1 MTHLKNSFIYRPYR
15 ISFSEKKLVQGQRE
29 SPPVSSSA
37 CQAPLCTLK
46 SNSTWNLRRQAR
58 RERGQRP
65 TRPAATRPRQSQTT
79 MGDVPTAITT
89 AHLLLRGLVPSL
101 LGCPVGEEA
110 GGGVRASAF
119 QMTYRKDLPKLGV
132 EGASTMSSGS
142 SDIPSPFSG
151 TYEGRFV
158 EC

>member
-1 MTHLKNSFIYRPYR
+1 
-15 ISFSEKKLVQGQRE
+15 
-29 SPPVSSSA
+29 
-37 CQAPLCTLK
+37 
-46 SNSTWNLRRQAR
+46 
-58 RERGQRP
+58 
-65 TRPAATRPRQSQTT
+65 

-110 GGGVRASAF
+110 GGGGGGGVRASAF